1 MVVNCV
7 VNKFGLKRKATP
19 ASMETPRLILVL
31 LLLSNLTPIA
41 IASKSFR
48 VHRAV
53 QFDLDGSQFGSR
65 VSTLELKA
73 RSNPG
78 ITIPKLSKDGKKK
91 RKLPPL
97 NRQCVVVTMKEATK
111 ELIEHLVDAR
121 RVGGLLV
128 IIPAEDAADAE
139 EQDATTLK
147 NWRALETWITSREL
161 KVPIYFTVESEH
173 TPHLVDLASST
184 GMQSGGA
191 DYLLKASVGPSK
203 KISSSIVQNVQGW
216 VGGEYLYNFYTL
228 FIYSI
233 GFGNL
238 VFWIPSNIYYYSMV

>member
-1 MVVNCV
+1 MD
-7 VNKFGLKRKATP
+7 
-19 ASMETPRLILVL
+19 TPRLILGLVL
-31 LLLSNLTPIA
+31 LLLSNLTPNA
-41 IASKSFR
+41 IASKSFQ

-53 QFDLDGSQFGSR
+53 QFDLDGRKFGSR

-128 IIPAEDAADAE
+128 IIPAEVAADAANAANAE
-139 EQDATTLK
+139 EQDVTT

-173 TPHLVDLASST
+173 TSHLVDLASSS
-184 GMQSGGA
+184 GMQLGGD

-203 KISSSIVQNVQGW
+203 KITSSIVQNVQGW
-216 VGGEYLYNFYTL
+216 VGGEY
-228 FIYSI
+228 
-233 GFGNL
+233 
-238 VFWIPSNIYYYSMV
+238 

>member
-1 MVVNCV
+1 
-7 VNKFGLKRKATP
+7 
-19 ASMETPRLILVL
+19 METPRLILVL
-31 LLLSNLTPIA
+31 LLLSNLTPNA
-41 IASKSFR
+41 IASKSFQ

-53 QFDLDGSQFGSR
+53 QFDLDGKKFGSR

-128 IIPAEDAADAE
+128 IIPAEVAADAANAANAE
-139 EQDATTLK
+139 EQDVTT

-173 TPHLVDLASST
+173 TSHLVDLASSS
-184 GMQSGGA
+184 GMQLGGD

-203 KISSSIVQNVQGW
+203 KITSSIVQNVQGW
-216 VGGEYLYNFYTL
+216 VGGEY
-228 FIYSI
+228 
-233 GFGNL
+233 
-238 VFWIPSNIYYYSMV
+238 